1 MIMDERK
8 RWLVLN
14 PQSGGHQVC
23 DTQQEADALIDK
35 HPTLRSYAMKG
46 DFVVDAA
53 FLNTIKWLTD
63 PSEQPQA

>member
-1 MIMDERK
+1 MDERK

-14 PQSGGHQVC
+14 PDTGGHQVC
-23 DTQQEADALIDK
+23 DTQQEADALTDK

-46 DFVVDAA
+46 EFVVDEA

-63 PSEQPQA
+63 PSEGSHA